1 MLDTVL
7 NQVVSAK
14 EPFNSYETVKEAVE
28 TNVIAIL
35 PQFPSRT
42 VITHYRRLRDLHP
55 LDHNCCLR
63 LVI

>member
-1 MLDTVL
+1 MVDRVLD
-7 NQVVSAK
+7 QVVSAK

-28 TNVIAIL
+28 TNIIGML
-35 PQFPSRT
+35 PQLPSPR

-55 LDHNCCLR
+55 LEHNCCLR

>member
-1 MLDTVL
+1 MVNRVL
-7 NQVVSAK
+7 NEIVSAK

-28 TNVIAIL
+28 TNVIAML
-35 PQFPSRT
+35 PQLPSRK

-55 LDHNCCLR
+55 LDHNFCLR